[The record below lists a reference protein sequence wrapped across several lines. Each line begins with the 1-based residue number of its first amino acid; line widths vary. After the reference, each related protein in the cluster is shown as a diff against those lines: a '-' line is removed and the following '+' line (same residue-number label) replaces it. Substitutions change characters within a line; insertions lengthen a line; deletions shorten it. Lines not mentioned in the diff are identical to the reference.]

1 MIVLK
6 FGEASNLEIGAL
18 MASGLV
24 LFLLTLLVNFAANW
38 VVNRTVK
45 TGR

>member
-24 LFLLTLLVNFAANW
+24 LFILTLIVNFVANW